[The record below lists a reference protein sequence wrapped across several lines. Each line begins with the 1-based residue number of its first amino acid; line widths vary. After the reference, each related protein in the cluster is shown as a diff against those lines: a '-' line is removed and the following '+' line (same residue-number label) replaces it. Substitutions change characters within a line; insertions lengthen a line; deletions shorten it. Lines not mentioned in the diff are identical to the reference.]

1 MPCQDRPADVY
12 PKDLS
17 SCQALACGTP
27 DPCRPHSLSV
37 SLPMWSGSLGARSMN
52 VTSSPSPALPGGGG
66 RCALTLSPDAGT
78 LYPEPR
84 GTQSTAL
91 AHQPPSLHVLS
102 RDGPFLL
109 LTASIRLGCFA
120 NSRVICL
127 TCSQRVLCVP
137 VTFPHQVLD
146 FVTAL

>member
-1 MPCQDRPADVY
+1 MY

-17 SCQALACGTP
+17 SCQALACSTP

-37 SLPMWSGSLGARSMN
+37 SQPGWSGSLGARNMN
-52 VTSSPSPALPGGGG
+52 VTPRAPAQPCLVGG
-66 RCALTLSPDAGT
+66 RCALMLSSNTDT

-84 GTQSTAL
+84 GTQNTAL
-91 AHQPPSLHVLS
+91 AHQPPSLHVLF

-127 TCSQRVLCVP
+127 TCSQWVLCVP

>member
-1 MPCQDRPADVY
+1 MY
-12 PKDLS
+12 PKGPS
-17 SCQALACGTP
+17 SCQLLACSTP
-27 DPCRPHSLSV
+27 DPCSHSLSV
-37 SLPMWSGSLGARSMN
+37 SQPVWSGSLGARNMN
-52 VTSSPSPALPGGGG
+52 VTPLAPPQPCRGG
-66 RCALTLSPDAGT
+66 RCALMLSPDAGT

-84 GTQSTAL
+84 GTQNTAL

-127 TCSQRVLCVP
+127 TCSQWVLCVP
-137 VTFPHQVLD
+137 VMFPHQVLD
-146 FVTAL
+146 LVTAL

>member
-1 MPCQDRPADVY
+1 MPCQDRPTDVY

-37 SLPMWSGSLGARSMN
+37 SLPMWSGSLGTRSMN

-84 GTQSTAL
+84 GTQNTAWHTSHRVSMSCRETAPFSCSL
-91 AHQPPSLHVLS
+91 PVSGWGVLPIPELSVLPAPSEYSV
-102 RDGPFLL
+102 
-109 LTASIRLGCFA
+109 
-120 NSRVICL
+120 CL
-127 TCSQRVLCVP
+127 
-137 VTFPHQVLD
+137 
-146 FVTAL
+146 